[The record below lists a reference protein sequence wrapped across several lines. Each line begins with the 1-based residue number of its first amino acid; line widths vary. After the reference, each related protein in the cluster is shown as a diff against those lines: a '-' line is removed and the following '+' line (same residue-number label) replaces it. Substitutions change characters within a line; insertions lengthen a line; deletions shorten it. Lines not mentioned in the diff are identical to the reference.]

1 MKLSEFD
8 FDLPKNLIAKYPK
21 YPRGSSK
28 LLYLNGNSKILSSIS
43 FYPDMW
49 IC

>member
-28 LLYLNGNSKILSSIS
+28 LLYLNGNSKI
-43 FYPDMW
+43 
-49 IC
+49 